1 MDLPFPLIKKL
12 MRWFEQRRREMPW
25 RGSEDPY
32 HIWVSE
38 MMLQQ
43 TQVTTVEKYYP
54 KWIARF
60 PDVFSLAQAPLEEIL
75 KVWEGLG
82 YYTRARNFHKG
93 AKYIA
98 EHAKSRE
105 QPFPD
110 TYEEWLKVPGVGPYT
125 AAAVSSIA
133 FRYPAAVLDANV
145 LRVMA
150 RLFCLERNTASPGLR
165 RELFTAM
172 NRAFYDFHPG
182 WVNQAWMELGSL
194 QCKPRPD
201 CGNCHIKDFCA
212 AFARNAVADY
222 PRKKAKK
229 DIPIRS
235 GAAFVILRENRVL
248 LLRRP
253 AEGFLGGL
261 WEFPSYTLRENTKKD
276 SYFQDFIRNNH
287 LLPESEALA
296 CIRHSYSHFHQD
308 MQIYKTELRGNWSNP
323 AWTALCWADPEK
335 AKALPLSGLTH
346 KILQS
351 LRLTGS
357 LPAEKIN

>member
-1 MDLPFPLIKKL
+1 MDLPLFLIAKL

-25 RGSEDPY
+25 RGSDNPY

-43 TQVTTVEKYYP
+43 TQVAAVEKYYP

-60 PDVFSLAQAPLEEIL
+60 PDVFSLAQAPLEEVL

-98 EHAKSRE
+98 ERAASRR
-105 QPFPD
+105 QPFPN
-110 TYEEWLKVPGVGPYT
+110 TYEDWLKVPGVGPYT

-150 RLFCLERNTASPGLR
+150 RLFCFERDTASPVLR
-165 RELFTAM
+165 RDLFACM
-172 NRAFYDFHPG
+172 NSAFYDYHPG

-194 QCKPRPD
+194 QCKPKPD
-201 CGNCHIKDFCA
+201 CSACPLKEFCC
-212 AFARNAVADY
+212 AFSRNAVAEF

-229 DIPIRS
+229 KIPVRT
-235 GAAFVILRENRVL
+235 GAAFIICRRDRFL
-248 LLRRP
+248 LLCRP

-261 WEFPSYTLRENTKKD
+261 WEFPGYTLREKD
-276 SYFQDFIRNNH
+276 TDGAAFRNFVQENH
-287 LLPESEALA
+287 LQPEAQEMTR
-296 CIRHSYSHFHQD
+296 IRHTYSHFHQD
-308 MQIYKTELRGNWSNP
+308 MYIYRALLNESWNNP
-323 AWTALCWADPEK
+323 AWTAVCWADRK
-335 AKALPLSGLTH
+335 IADALPLTGLAR
-346 KILQS
+346 KILCFLQTPDY
-351 LRLTGS
+351 LRQRL
-357 LPAEKIN
+357 

>member
-1 MDLPFPLIKKL
+1 MDLPFPLIAKL
-12 MRWFEQRRREMPW
+12 MRWFEQRRRGMPW

-43 TQVTTVEKYYP
+43 TPVATVEKYYP

-60 PDVFSLAQAPLEEIL
+60 PDLFSLAQAPLEEVL

-93 AKYIA
+93 AKYIVERA
-98 EHAKSRE
+98 RSRK
-105 QPFPD
+105 QPFPC

-150 RLFCLERNTASPGLR
+150 RLFCLDSNMLR
-165 RELFTAM
+165 RELFAVM
-172 NRAFYDFHPG
+172 NGAFYDFHPG

-194 QCKPRPD
+194 QCRPRPD
-201 CGNCHIKDFCA
+201 CSDCPLKDYCC

-222 PRKKAKK
+222 PLQKTKRS
-229 DIPIRS
+229 IPVRI
-235 GAAFVILRENRVL
+235 GAAFVVLRENRLL
-248 LLRRP
+248 LLRRS

-261 WEFPSYTLRENTKKD
+261 WEFPSYTLRENVEKEN
-276 SYFQDFIRNNH
+276 YFHDFIRENH
-287 LLPESEALA
+287 LLPEPESLT
-296 CIRHSYSHFHQD
+296 CVRHSYSHFHQD
-308 MQIYKTELRGNWSNP
+308 MRVYKAELQGSWSNS
-323 AWTALCWADPEK
+323 AWTAFCWADPEK
-335 AKALPLSGLTH
+335 AEALPLSGLTH
-346 KILQS
+346 KILGV
-351 LRLTGS
+351 LRTAGYLQTE
-357 LPAEKIN
+357 AIN